1 MVETTEV
8 RGCCPLDCQDS
19 CSWVAT
25 VEDGQVIR
33 VEGARDHPFT
43 RGVLCAKVNDYPERT
58 YSPDRIL
65 HPLRRIGAK
74 GSGEFDRMS
83 WDEAIDTIARRFTDI
98 IDKHGPEA
106 LMPLNDWG
114 SMGVVQWR
122 ALMRL
127 FHALGASRFHGSLC
141 GAAGNVVVAEGH
153 PTGFD
158 PEELIHSQLILLWG
172 SNILSTSH
180 HHWHFMQLAR
190 KTHGARIICIDPRR
204 TRTAK
209 ASDEHIAIRPGTD
222 AVLAAG
228 LAGVMLDEGIADLE
242 FAGQAASDL
251 PDYMD
256 KVAKWSP
263 NQVADICG
271 IDVETVVRLA
281 REFGSARPATIRSG
295 IGPQQSKQG
304 EEFVRSISALAF
316 LGGHWKLP
324 GGGLFIE
331 AYPEFYAER
340 AMRTD
345 LLEGEPRS
353 LDKARLGETLTD
365 PYLTPPIKG
374 LMMWG
379 INPAVSQP
387 DTKTVRAGLERDD
400 LFTVVL
406 EHFVTDTARYA
417 DIVLPSTTQ
426 LEHFDIQ
433 GAWGHHY
440 ISLNNPAVSPQGE
453 SKSHGEVMRLLATRM
468 GLSHPALQESDEQIA
483 ASALPSDVDLATL
496 KASGWHKTSL
506 PRPTFPSEENK
517 VRLSD
522 GVPSPP
528 DATLGAN
535 TLQLLT
541 PKAHYF
547 LNSSF
552 ANMPRQRNGERRP
565 TLDMNPFDA
574 AARHLRDGQEII
586 VKNSQGEVLAWLRVT
601 DDVRPGVAS
610 LPGKW
615 WSTPPDTGAVGNFL
629 TPASWAP
636 GGQPAFN
643 ETFVEV
649 LEAG

>member
-1 MVETTEV
+1 MAKITEV

-25 VEDGQVIR
+25 VEDGRVIR

-65 HPLRRIGAK
+65 HPLRRVGAK
-74 GSGEFDRMS
+74 GSGEFDRIS

-141 GAAGNVVVAEGH
+141 GAAGNVVAGEGH
-153 PTGFD
+153 PIGFD
-158 PEELIHSQLILLWG
+158 PEDLIYSRLILLWG

-180 HHWHFMQLAR
+180 HHWHFMQVAR
-190 KTHGARIICIDPRR
+190 KTHGARIISIDPRR
-204 TRTAK
+204 TRTAR

-222 AVLAAG
+222 SVLAAG
-228 LAGVMLDEGIADLE
+228 MASVLLDEGMADLE
-242 FAGQAASDL
+242 FAGQAVSDL
-251 PDYMD
+251 ADYVD

-263 NQVADICG
+263 NHVADICG
-271 IDVETVVRLA
+271 IDAETVVRLA

-295 IGPQQSKQG
+295 IGPQQSKRG

-316 LGGHWKLP
+316 LGGHWKLQ

-331 AYPEFYAER
+331 AYPEFFAER

-345 LLEGEPRS
+345 LLDGEPRS

-365 PYLTPPIKG
+365 PNLTPPIKG

-379 INPAVSQP
+379 TNPAVSQP

-440 ISLNNPAVSPQGE
+440 ISLNNIAVSPQGE

-483 ASALPSDVDLATL
+483 ASALPSDVDLDTL
-496 KASGWHKTSL
+496 KANGWHKTSP
-506 PRPTFPSEENK
+506 PRPTFSSKDNS
-517 VRLSD
+517 VRLSE

-528 DATLGAN
+528 DVTLDAN
-535 TLQLLT
+535 KLQLLT

-552 ANMPRQRNGERRP
+552 ANMPRQRKGEGRP
-565 TLDMNPFDA
+565 TLDMNPVDA
-574 AARHLRDGQEII
+574 EARQLSDGQEII
-586 VKNSQGEVLAWLRVT
+586 AKNSRGEILARLRIT
-601 DDVRPGVAS
+601 DDVRPGVTS

-615 WSTPPDTGAVGNFL
+615 WSLDTGAVGNLL

-636 GGQPAFN
+636 GGQPAYN